1 MSSLWNSTR
10 DDNLSLVNYTNLD
23 YQINLPSEVT
33 VVKNITI
40 PILIIIF
47 LVGMVGN
54 TLTVLV
60 LRTKRLRQSSTAI
73 YLTALAI
80 VDILYL
86 LSSLLIH
93 IINQTFLFPNEV
105 RNYSSLACGLCP
117 FLQYTLAY
125 LSVWLIV
132 AVTVDRAIWVTKPFK
147 AKHIC
152 TKRHA
157 AYTVILMTLTS
168 VCLDSHFFWTMHFV
182 TNPNSS
188 NSYGECRGGPFTES
202 ITPYID
208 MVLLLIIPFAFM
220 LTSNIL
226 IEWQLKKMREFGR
239 RRRQVE
245 LPANPQSIAHQEV
258 SSHPQSMASVAI
270 TYEYST
276 YRDGKPP
283 KRLNGHE
290 SKDSIRI
297 RSTSEKSSALT
308 TMLMAISIFFMISVS
323 PLMVYDVIYFA
334 ADLGKWIDKDEHYRS
349 AVIFGIERFVYT
361 LWYTNF
367 AVHFILYCLNG
378 PPFRTKAMQLFRSH
392 CFSGFRQPQI
402 HMNGKPNP
410 RFTVSAAPVPQYSG
424 TPYPVEAP
432 ACRLTRMITLHTP
445 NIESKGSFL
454 APPDILLE
462 RSCSDCP
469 EAEDIILDDIDKTG
483 QSRILA
489 V

>member
-1 MSSLWNSTR
+1 MFSLPNDTL
-10 DDNLSLVNYTNLD
+10 DDNGSFWNQTDPTGHTFLPPEVVLIKNL
-23 YQINLPSEVT
+23 
-33 VVKNITI
+33 TI
-40 PILIIIF
+40 PVLTLIF
-47 LVGMVGN
+47 LVGMIGN

-73 YLTALAI
+73 YLTALAV

-93 IINQTFLFPNEV
+93 IVNHAFLFPNEV
-105 RNYSSLACGLCP
+105 RNHSELACGLCP

-132 AVTVDRAIWVTKPFK
+132 AVTVDRAIWVTKPFQ

-157 AYTVILMTLTS
+157 AYTVIVMTLTLIG
-168 VCLDSHFFWTMHFV
+168 LDSHFFWTMDFV
-182 TNPNSS
+182 TSHHPAVP
-188 NSYGECRGGPFTES
+188 YGECRSGPFTES

-208 MVLLLIIPFAFM
+208 LVLLLVIPFAFM

-226 IEWQLKKMREFGR
+226 IGWQLKKMRQFGR
-239 RRRQVE
+239 RRQLD
-245 LPANPQSIAHQEV
+245 LPVSLPSGTQPEVNVRPQSIG
-258 SSHPQSMASVAI
+258 SVAI

-297 RSTSEKSSALT
+297 RTTAEKSSALT
-308 TMLMAISIFFMISVS
+308 TMLMAISVFFMISVS

-334 ADLGKWIDKDEHYRS
+334 ADLGKWIDKDEYRRS

-378 PPFRTKAMQLFRSH
+378 PPFRAKAMQLFRSH
-392 CFSGFRQPQI
+392 CVHCPRSPEIQV
-402 HMNGKPNP
+402 NGKPNP
-410 RFTVSAAPVPQYSG
+410 HFPLNTFPAPQYSEPPSI
-424 TPYPVEAP
+424 TEAP
-432 ACRLTRMITLHTP
+432 TYKLAQPITLNTP
-445 NIESKGSFL
+445 NL
-454 APPDILLE
+454 APLRPPLSAPHVILE
-462 RSCSDCP
+462 RSCTESPNTDRTITLFDVMEP
-469 EAEDIILDDIDKTG
+469 MTSKI
-483 QSRILA
+483 
-489 V
+489 